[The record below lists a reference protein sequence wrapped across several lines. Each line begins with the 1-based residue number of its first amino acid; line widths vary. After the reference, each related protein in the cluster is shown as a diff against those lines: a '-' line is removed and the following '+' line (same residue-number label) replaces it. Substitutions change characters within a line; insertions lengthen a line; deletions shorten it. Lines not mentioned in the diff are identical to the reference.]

1 MGKIVEKTVDLNA
14 NLLYLKHEIV
24 ADTSKT
30 QAGIEFRNMA
40 YGTITAV
47 KFEARGYNAF
57 GDEIQVDGKSTFDIV
72 TQDLIIS
79 PKKYAKL
86 DIVLPN
92 NDIRKLDL
100 KLKQV
105 CYANGKIVDEQLENK
120 VTYKIENLD
129 GTGNLEELEA
139 KRLLKKKTDE
149 AVCFPKKIGQNWI
162 CICGYLNKNT
172 DTICHQCGCRQI
184 DIFEYCTEEKIQAQI
199 NEKKKKETEEQA
211 KQEEERIRL
220 EEEEKRQREE
230 WERQETEQRIKKT
243 RRNKIIT
250 GIVVGIVMCGVIG
263 YLVNERVII
272 PKHKYNHAVSMMKN
286 EKYQEAALEFSALG
300 DYKDALKKTNE
311 ATYKN
316 ACQLLEAKLYDEA
329 EKAFEGLGDYKDSAD
344 KIVEVEN
351 CKKQKKYDD
360 AMALIGVQEGS
371 QEEGQSGQPVEDA
384 EDTAEETSQEPEK
397 AADTGSSEDAATLDV
412 SKSLTGT
419 HDVEIKVKDYGTI
432 DVQLDADTAPITVT
446 NFIKLVQEDFYD
458 GLTFHRI
465 MDGFMIQGGDP
476 LGNGT
481 GGSDQTI
488 KGEFK
493 NNKVEN
499 NISHKRGVISMAR
512 SSDPDSASSQFF
524 IVQTDSTFLDGDYA
538 AFGEVTSGMDVVDA
552 ICKDAKPTDDNGTIP
567 ADQQPV
573 IEYIKVLD

>member
-1 MGKIVEKTVDLNA
+1 MKRKYLAVLCAAVLSACMFTGCGNKDTNNKETAKTASEEQQGTEKDA
-14 NLLYLKHEIV
+14 EE
-24 ADTSKT
+24 
-30 QAGIEFRNMA
+30 AGIS
-40 YGTITAV
+40 
-47 KFEARGYNAF
+47 
-57 GDEIQVDGKSTFDIV
+57 DGS
-72 TQDLIIS
+72 
-79 PKKYAKL
+79 
-86 DIVLPN
+86 
-92 NDIRKLDL
+92 
-100 KLKQV
+100 
-105 CYANGKIVDEQLENK
+105 
-120 VTYKIENLD
+120 
-129 GTGNLEELEA
+129 
-139 KRLLKKKTDE
+139 
-149 AVCFPKKIGQNWI
+149 
-162 CICGYLNKNT
+162 
-172 DTICHQCGCRQI
+172 DTE
-184 DIFEYCTEEKIQAQI
+184 D
-199 NEKKKKETEEQA
+199 
-211 KQEEERIRL
+211 
-220 EEEEKRQREE
+220 
-230 WERQETEQRIKKT
+230 
-243 RRNKIIT
+243 
-250 GIVVGIVMCGVIG
+250 
-263 YLVNERVII
+263 
-272 PKHKYNHAVSMMKN
+272 
-286 EKYQEAALEFSALG
+286 
-300 DYKDALKKTNE
+300 
-311 ATYKN
+311 
-316 ACQLLEAKLYDEA
+316 
-329 EKAFEGLGDYKDSAD
+329 
-344 KIVEVEN
+344 
-351 CKKQKKYDD
+351 
-360 AMALIGVQEGS
+360 VQEGS

-384 EDTAEETSQEPEK
+384 EDAAEETSQEPEK
-397 AADTGSSEDAATLDV
+397 AADTGSSEDVVTLDV

-446 NFIKLVQEDFYD
+446 NFIKLVQENFYD

>member
-1 MGKIVEKTVDLNA
+1 MKRKYLAVLCAVVLSACMFTGCGNKDTDNKETAKTASEEQQGTEKDA
-14 NLLYLKHEIV
+14 EE
-24 ADTSKT
+24 
-30 QAGIEFRNMA
+30 AGIS
-40 YGTITAV
+40 
-47 KFEARGYNAF
+47 
-57 GDEIQVDGKSTFDIV
+57 DGS
-72 TQDLIIS
+72 
-79 PKKYAKL
+79 
-86 DIVLPN
+86 
-92 NDIRKLDL
+92 
-100 KLKQV
+100 
-105 CYANGKIVDEQLENK
+105 
-120 VTYKIENLD
+120 
-129 GTGNLEELEA
+129 
-139 KRLLKKKTDE
+139 
-149 AVCFPKKIGQNWI
+149 
-162 CICGYLNKNT
+162 
-172 DTICHQCGCRQI
+172 DTE
-184 DIFEYCTEEKIQAQI
+184 D
-199 NEKKKKETEEQA
+199 
-211 KQEEERIRL
+211 
-220 EEEEKRQREE
+220 
-230 WERQETEQRIKKT
+230 
-243 RRNKIIT
+243 
-250 GIVVGIVMCGVIG
+250 
-263 YLVNERVII
+263 
-272 PKHKYNHAVSMMKN
+272 
-286 EKYQEAALEFSALG
+286 
-300 DYKDALKKTNE
+300 
-311 ATYKN
+311 
-316 ACQLLEAKLYDEA
+316 
-329 EKAFEGLGDYKDSAD
+329 
-344 KIVEVEN
+344 
-351 CKKQKKYDD
+351 
-360 AMALIGVQEGS
+360 VQEGS

-384 EDTAEETSQEPEK
+384 EDAAEETSQEPEK
-397 AADTGSSEDAATLDV
+397 AADTGSSEDAVTLDV

-446 NFIKLVQEDFYD
+446 NFIKLVQENFYD

>member
-1 MGKIVEKTVDLNA
+1 MKRKYLAVLCAAVLSACMFTGCGNKDTDNKETAKTASEEQQGTEKDA
-14 NLLYLKHEIV
+14 EE
-24 ADTSKT
+24 
-30 QAGIEFRNMA
+30 AGIS
-40 YGTITAV
+40 
-47 KFEARGYNAF
+47 
-57 GDEIQVDGKSTFDIV
+57 DGS
-72 TQDLIIS
+72 
-79 PKKYAKL
+79 
-86 DIVLPN
+86 
-92 NDIRKLDL
+92 
-100 KLKQV
+100 
-105 CYANGKIVDEQLENK
+105 
-120 VTYKIENLD
+120 
-129 GTGNLEELEA
+129 
-139 KRLLKKKTDE
+139 
-149 AVCFPKKIGQNWI
+149 
-162 CICGYLNKNT
+162 
-172 DTICHQCGCRQI
+172 DTE
-184 DIFEYCTEEKIQAQI
+184 D
-199 NEKKKKETEEQA
+199 
-211 KQEEERIRL
+211 
-220 EEEEKRQREE
+220 
-230 WERQETEQRIKKT
+230 
-243 RRNKIIT
+243 
-250 GIVVGIVMCGVIG
+250 
-263 YLVNERVII
+263 
-272 PKHKYNHAVSMMKN
+272 
-286 EKYQEAALEFSALG
+286 
-300 DYKDALKKTNE
+300 
-311 ATYKN
+311 
-316 ACQLLEAKLYDEA
+316 
-329 EKAFEGLGDYKDSAD
+329 
-344 KIVEVEN
+344 
-351 CKKQKKYDD
+351 
-360 AMALIGVQEGS
+360 VQEGS

-384 EDTAEETSQEPEK
+384 EDAAEDAAEETSQEPEK
-397 AADTGSSEDAATLDV
+397 AADTGSSEDAVTLDV

-446 NFIKLVQEDFYD
+446 NFIKLVQENFYD

>member
-1 MGKIVEKTVDLNA
+1 MKRKYLAVLCAAVLSACIFTGCGNKDTDNKETAKTASEEQQGTEKDA
-14 NLLYLKHEIV
+14 EE
-24 ADTSKT
+24 
-30 QAGIEFRNMA
+30 AGIS
-40 YGTITAV
+40 
-47 KFEARGYNAF
+47 
-57 GDEIQVDGKSTFDIV
+57 DGS
-72 TQDLIIS
+72 
-79 PKKYAKL
+79 
-86 DIVLPN
+86 
-92 NDIRKLDL
+92 
-100 KLKQV
+100 
-105 CYANGKIVDEQLENK
+105 
-120 VTYKIENLD
+120 
-129 GTGNLEELEA
+129 
-139 KRLLKKKTDE
+139 
-149 AVCFPKKIGQNWI
+149 
-162 CICGYLNKNT
+162 
-172 DTICHQCGCRQI
+172 DTE
-184 DIFEYCTEEKIQAQI
+184 D
-199 NEKKKKETEEQA
+199 
-211 KQEEERIRL
+211 
-220 EEEEKRQREE
+220 
-230 WERQETEQRIKKT
+230 
-243 RRNKIIT
+243 
-250 GIVVGIVMCGVIG
+250 
-263 YLVNERVII
+263 
-272 PKHKYNHAVSMMKN
+272 
-286 EKYQEAALEFSALG
+286 
-300 DYKDALKKTNE
+300 
-311 ATYKN
+311 
-316 ACQLLEAKLYDEA
+316 
-329 EKAFEGLGDYKDSAD
+329 
-344 KIVEVEN
+344 
-351 CKKQKKYDD
+351 
-360 AMALIGVQEGS
+360 VQEGS

-384 EDTAEETSQEPEK
+384 EDAAEETSQEPEK
-397 AADTGSSEDAATLDV
+397 AADTGSSEDAVTLDV

-446 NFIKLVQEDFYD
+446 NFIKLVQENFYD